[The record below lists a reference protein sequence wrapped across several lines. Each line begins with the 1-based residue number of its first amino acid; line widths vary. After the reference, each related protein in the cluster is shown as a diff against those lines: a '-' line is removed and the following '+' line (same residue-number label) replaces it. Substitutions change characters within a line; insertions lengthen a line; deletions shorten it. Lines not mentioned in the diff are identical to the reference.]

1 MRLRNFSRGQVTLS
15 FLHAF
20 TYGMGEGSSVGYAVG
35 SSVVPVGYAV
45 LLKREKNSVSIYMDK
60 SQLLASCKSVLTGLL

>member
-45 LLKREKNSVSIYMDK
+45 LLKREKK
-60 SQLLASCKSVLTGLL
+60 G